1 MPGCET
7 STDFMFPLTVDIY
20 YPIVTKEGYGELK
33 RAWVYDRTVSC
44 YFTNPSSKTKE
55 DILPEA
61 KIVVDSSIVGRTRS
75 DITLSSRG
83 DYNSLT
89 NIMLTNIKD
98 RNGSIIYN
106 ESSGPRVGLATVFEV
121 ATFVPAVG
129 PMGVTEFYKLVLRRS
144 ENQAVDV

>member
-7 STDFMFPLTVDIY
+7 STDFMFPLTMDIY

-33 RAWVYDRTVSC
+33 RNWVYDRTVAC
-44 YFTNPSSKTKE
+44 YLTTPTSKTKE

-61 KIVVDSSIVGRTRS
+61 KIVFDTSIVGRTRS
-75 DITLSSRG
+75 DITVSSRG

-98 RNGSIIYN
+98 RNGSMIYN

-121 ATFVPAVG
+121 ATFVPVVG
-129 PMGVTEFYKLVLRRS
+129 PMGVTDFYKLVLRRS